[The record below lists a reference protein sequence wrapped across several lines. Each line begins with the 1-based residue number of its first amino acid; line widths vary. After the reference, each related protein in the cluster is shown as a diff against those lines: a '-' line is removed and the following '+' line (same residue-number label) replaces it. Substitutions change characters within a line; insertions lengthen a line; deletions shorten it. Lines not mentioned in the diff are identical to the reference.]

1 MKAVDVALTWPYSRA
16 TRLAAAGASY
26 GGYMATAI
34 EGHNPVP
41 HHCQPRWSVESRRD
55 DVLHGFRRLE
65 HVGAEGPR
73 LGQPAAA
80 HKSGPKHVTKNFV
93 TPMLIIHGERDYRVN
108 LSQGIAMF
116 QALQEKRVPSKLLLF
131 EDENHWVLK
140 PADNI
145 LWYQTVLAWL
155 DEWVKPDRAD
165 YETRMRGGT
174 PRCTERVWVNTRT
187 NSSPR

>member
-1 MKAVDVALTWPYSRA
+1 
-16 TRLAAAGASY
+16 
-26 GGYMATAI
+26 MANWM
-34 EGHNPVP
+34 EGHTTRFRTIVNHDGLYDLVGMMYSTDFVG
-41 HHCQPRWSVESRRD
+41 WSMSEQKGRVWDNQQALIDQAPSTY
-55 DVLHGFRRLE
+55 
-65 HVGAEGPR
+65 A
-73 LGQPAAA
+73 
-80 HKSGPKHVTKNFV
+80 KNFV

-116 QALQEKRVPSKLLLF
+116 QALQEKHVPSKLLLF

-145 LWYQTVLAWL
+145 LWYHTVLAWL

-174 PRCTERVWVNTRT
+174 
-187 NSSPR
+187 SALH